1 MIKFLPDAAAGRDK
15 LGWQTE
21 YRKSKGISNESI
33 KPQKMVTRFL
43 ALQEKKSCMNYIT
56 RKYLITK
63 NPVSKLTTNTI
74 WYKQEAALTIKR
86 FY

>member
-1 MIKFLPDAAAGRDK
+1 MIKLLPDTAAGRDK

-21 YRKSKGISNESI
+21 YRKSKCISNETI

-43 ALQEKKSCMNYIT
+43 ALQEKKVVYELYHQKIFNNKKPSIKTNN
-56 RKYLITK
+56 KYYLVQK
-63 NPVSKLTTNTI
+63 
-74 WYKQEAALTIKR
+74 EAALTIKR

>member
-33 KPQKMVTRFL
+33 KP
-43 ALQEKKSCMNYIT
+43 
-56 RKYLITK
+56 
-63 NPVSKLTTNTI
+63 
-74 WYKQEAALTIKR
+74 
-86 FY
+86 